1 MSIRQGT
8 LWNRI
13 VDVTKAALEKGVL
26 QPIPTDYTFVQDA
39 DIRFFVRVVS
49 GLHKKDED
57 RKEQAKKAIS
67 GRSVNPFLPYDEDLF
82 VSRVSDTH
90 VALLNK
96 FNVVEHHLLIVTTG
110 YEDQDMLLNLKDFEA
125 LWACMAEF
133 NGIGFY
139 NGGEEAGASQRHKH
153 LQMVPVP
160 LAPEGPA
167 VPLEPALEKAVFEG
181 IFGTIPSFPFRHVLV
196 RLDGPPVDLPI
207 RTFELYADMLDR
219 MGMAAPPKKG
229 SMKQSGPYCFLVTRK
244 WMLLV
249 PRLREFFG
257 PVSINSLGY
266 AGALLVRNNEQL
278 DMIKNE
284 GPINILRG
292 VALSWDL

>member
-13 VDVTKAALEKGVL
+13 VDVMKAALEKGVL
-26 QPIPTDYTFVQDA
+26 QPIPTDHTFVQDA
-39 DIRFFVRVVS
+39 DIRFFVRVVA
-49 GLHKKDED
+49 GLHKKDEE
-57 RKEQAKKAIS
+57 RKEQEKKAVS
-67 GRSVNPFLPYDEDLF
+67 GKSVNPFLPYEEDLF

-110 YEDQDMLLNLKDFEA
+110 YEDQDMLLNIKDFEA
-125 LWACMAEF
+125 LWACLAEF

-219 MGMAAPPKKG
+219 MGMEAPPKKG
-229 SMKQSGPYCFLVTRK
+229 SLKQSGPYCFLMTRK

-249 PRLREFFG
+249 PRSREFFG

-266 AGALLVRNNEQL
+266 AGALLVRNSEQL
-278 DMIKNE
+278 DMIKKE
-284 GPINILRG
+284 GPINVLRG
-292 VALSWDL
+292 VALSW